1 MLGAVVPQQIQR
13 HQKSGAFQPGF
24 TVCLP
29 VRTIQRILQASA
41 PFPLTYV
48 PHSFQ
53 PSGISEPRA
62 VASPTENPPGP
73 PSPPR
78 PCSASHNENAVLF
91 PSFCPQ
97 TGNSP
102 APECTREGEARTA
115 GAATDVRTASGAAR
129 PRLAALAVRW
139 GAGDGPGRGS
149 LRHFPSSLRFHPL
162 HDGERGGRTGGAQG
176 AAPLLPGGRGAV
188 PLTWCRRRWGSA
200 VQGPRRAGGERP
212 AAPPRVAP
220 PRAPA
225 PAAGVGRARQRAAR

>member
-1 MLGAVVPQQIQR
+1 MSTGQRGSGLKRPWTWIARQVAGASHQVLGAVVPQQIQR

-78 PCSASHNENAVLF
+78 PCSASHNENAEQF
-91 PSFCPQ
+91 CSHPS
-97 TGNSP
+97 
-102 APECTREGEARTA
+102 A
-115 GAATDVRTASGAAR
+115 
-129 PRLAALAVRW
+129 
-139 GAGDGPGRGS
+139 
-149 LRHFPSSLRFHPL
+149 
-162 HDGERGGRTGGAQG
+162 
-176 AAPLLPGGRGAV
+176 
-188 PLTWCRRRWGSA
+188 RRRGTLRPPSA
-200 VQGPRRAGGERP
+200 HGREKRVQRGQRRRCGRPQVRRGPAWRHSP
-212 AAPPRVAP
+212 
-220 PRAPA
+220 
-225 PAAGVGRARQRAAR
+225 